1 MTGGVNKVAVI
12 GSGVMGSG
20 IAAHIANSNT
30 EVLLLDIVPKDAT
43 NRNMLTDGAVEKM
56 QKADPAM
63 LTHKSKLKYIK
74 TGNLEDDLKKLGECD
89 WIVEVVLED
98 VNIKKETYKKINQY
112 RKKGSVVSSN
122 TSTIPLNKLTEGLGD
137 EFEKDFLITHFFN
150 PPRYMKLLEVVTG
163 PKTRADAVKEIS
175 EFCDIKLGKGI
186 VKCNDTPGFIANRI
200 GTYWLMRALNEVV
213 ATNASIELADVM
225 MSKPV
230 GIPKTGVFGLM
241 DLIGIDLLP
250 LIAKSFAS
258 NLPKEDE
265 FNKIFNLPRTIQ
277 DMIAGGYTGRKG
289 KGGFYRINPDNKDAK
304 EKQAINLNTGE
315 YRKANKP
322 RPASAEAGRKSLSK
336 VIEAGDE
343 GSKYLW
349 PVLRDTLCYTANLV
363 GEIADDI
370 RLIDE
375 AMKLGYNW
383 KYGPFELIDKF
394 ANETKSGPK
403 WFADRLRAEGK
414 TVPAIIEKAGDNQ
427 LYKIESGVRK
437 YFVGSTYK
445 SIVFD
450 KDAFSLD
457 DIKINSKPV
466 LKNGS
471 ASVWDIGDGVL
482 AFEFTSKMNSLDPS
496 TLELIN
502 TTVEEVKKN
511 HKALV
516 MYNDSDNFCVGANI
530 GVLLFAANTAA
541 WKEIDGIIKQGQDA
555 YMGMKYAPFPVV
567 GSPSGMALGG
577 GCEMMLHCDAVVS
590 HIELYSGLVEVGV
603 GLVPG
608 WGGCKEFVYRQ
619 LKKRAEDDAWA
630 AKFGGWFSWLSPVKT
645 LNTMPPII
653 ETMTNIS
660 TARVSKSAEEAKR
673 MLILNGRSE
682 IVMNRKRLLAQAK
695 KKALELVQ
703 NYKAPETYPVNL
715 PGKTARTAIDMKI
728 REMEKM
734 NQITPYDVTVSRAVA
749 YVITG
754 GDTSI
759 TKQITEQ
766 QLLDLEREAFMDLI
780 KRKGTLDRIEH
791 MLDTGKPLRN

>member
-1 MTGGVNKVAVI
+1 MTISKVAVI

-30 EVLLLDIVPKDAT
+30 EVLLLDIVPQGQS
-43 NRNMLTDGAVEKM
+43 NRNALVEGALEKM
-56 QKADPAM
+56 QKSDPAM

-74 TGNLEDDLKKLGECD
+74 IGNLEDDISKLNDCD
-89 WIVEVVLED
+89 WIIEVVLED
-98 VNIKKETYKKINQY
+98 IKIKQETYKKINQN
-112 RKKGSVVSSN
+112 RKKGSIVSSN
-122 TSTIPLNKLTEGLGD
+122 TSTIPLEKLVEGQGTD
-137 EFEKDFLITHFFN
+137 FEKDFLITHFFN
-150 PPRYMKLLEVVTG
+150 PPRYMKLLELVSG
-163 PKTRADAVKEIS
+163 KNTRTDAIKEI
-175 EFCDIKLGKGI
+175 EDFCDVKLGKGV
-186 VKCNDTPGFIANRI
+186 VKCYDRPGFIANRI
-200 GTYWLMRALNEVV
+200 GTFWLMRALNEVV
-213 ATNASIELADVM
+213 ETGASIELADVM
-225 MSKPV
+225 MGKPV

-250 LIAKSFAS
+250 LIARSFAN

-265 FNKIFNLPRTIQ
+265 FNKIFNLPATIQ
-277 DMIAGGYTGRKG
+277 KMIADGYTGRKG
-289 KGGFYRINPDNKDAK
+289 KGGFYRINPESKEKK
-304 EKQAINLNTGE
+304 EKQVIDLKTGE
-315 YRKANKP
+315 YKKASKP
-322 RPASAEAGRKSLSK
+322 RPASAEAGRKSLAN
-336 VIEAGDE
+336 IFETRDE

-349 PVLRDTLCYTANLV
+349 PVLRDTLVYTANLV
-363 GEIADDI
+363 GEIASDI
-370 RLIDE
+370 KQIDE

-383 KYGPFELIDKF
+383 KMGPFEIIDKM
-394 ANETKSGPK
+394 AIDGKSGAK
-403 WFADRLRAEGK
+403 YFADKLKFEGREIPK
-414 TVPAIIEKAGDNQ
+414 IIEQIGDNSF
-427 LYKIESGVRK
+427 YKVEG
-437 YFVGSTYK
+437 GSKKFFAGGNYNV
-445 SIVFD
+445 IPFD
-450 KDAFSLD
+450 RNAFTLD
-457 DIKINSKPV
+457 DIKINAKPV

-482 AFEFTSKMNSLDPS
+482 AFEFTSKMNSLDPT
-496 TLELIN
+496 TLDLIN
-502 TTVEEVKKN
+502 SAVDEVKKN

-555 YMGMKYAPFPVV
+555 YMNLKYAPFPVI
-567 GSPSGMALGG
+567 GAPSGMALGG

-590 HIELYSGLVEVGV
+590 HVELYSGLVEVGV

-630 AKFGGWFSWLSPVKT
+630 AKFGGWFSWLSPIKT

-660 TARVSKSAEEAKR
+660 TAKVSKSAEEAKR
-673 MLILNGRSE
+673 MLILNEKSE
-682 IVMNRKRLLAQAK
+682 IVMNRKRLLSQAK
-695 KKALELVQ
+695 KKALELAVG
-703 NYKAPETYPVNL
+703 YKAPETYAVNL
-715 PGKTARTAIDMKI
+715 PGKTARTAIEMKL
-728 REMEKM
+728 REMEKT
-734 NQITPYDVTVSRAVA
+734 NQVTPYDMIVSRAVA

-759 TKQITEQ
+759 TKPITEQ

-780 KRKGTLDRIEH
+780 KQTGTLNRIEH